1 MTNNKY
7 ALITGASSGIGY
19 EFALELDKLGYNTII
34 VARRENKL
42 IELKNK
48 LSNESIIIVLDL
60 SNIESCKELLERIKP
75 YNIELFI
82 NNAGFGD
89 FSLFKD
95 SNTTKILE
103 MIDLNVKAMTFL
115 MKGIL
120 DTFIPKNIGT
130 IINVSSIAGFLPAGP
145 YMSVYYA
152 TKSYVTSLTR
162 AVSYELKNT
171 NIKIKALTPGP
182 VRTEFNDVASCRFSI
197 NSISKE
203 KCVSY
208 AIKKM
213 KKKGVIIAPSL
224 GVRITSH
231 FSRFLPTNLL
241 IKICSKAQKKK
252 I

>member
-1 MTNNKY
+1 M
-7 ALITGASSGIGY
+7 L
-19 EFALELDKLGYNTII
+19 
-34 VARRENKL
+34 VM
-42 IELKNK
+42 LKNK

-120 DTFIPKNIGT
+120 DTFIPKNTGT

-162 AVSYELKNT
+162 AVSYELDRKS
-171 NIKIKALTPGP
+171 
-182 VRTEFNDVASCRFSI
+182 VV
-197 NSISKE
+197 
-203 KCVSY
+203 
-208 AIKKM
+208 
-213 KKKGVIIAPSL
+213 
-224 GVRITSH
+224 
-231 FSRFLPTNLL
+231 
-241 IKICSKAQKKK
+241 
-252 I
+252 